1 MYYYEMIEAFQVQT
15 ATFSATT
22 QLTIPDLANE
32 RQGDH
37 ARAAE
42 LPFRVTSPSNIL
54 ISIHANIITMHVTSK
69 RALGRIK
76 RSIATPRLTTRQNDS
91 PFTKRYQS
99 REHIQRSLTQKNN
112 TIELVALPTYT

>member
-1 MYYYEMIEAFQVQT
+1 MYYYEMIEAFQAQT
-15 ATFSATT
+15 ATTT

-42 LPFRVTSPSNIL
+42 LPFPVTSPSNIL

-69 RALGRIK
+69 RALGRIE
-76 RSIATPRLTTRQNDS
+76 RSIATPRSTTRQNDS

>member
-54 ISIHANIITMHVTSK
+54 ISIHANIIYNDACHFEAGTGSH
-69 RALGRIK
+69 RAFHCYP
-76 RSIATPRLTTRQNDS
+76 AVD
-91 PFTKRYQS
+91 Y
-99 REHIQRSLTQKNN
+99 
-112 TIELVALPTYT
+112 